1 MLLTFVCSFRGCWGT
16 QKKRVSIFANGNS
29 NGLKKCL
36 SILTG
41 AKIRFFLDMSKCRNK
56 NAPLSGKILVGS
68 LSRRNVLSPISACAC
83 VRLRDVTQKKS
94 IPAIRNGL
102 AKVYLIQQKWT
113 TLCFS
118 HLGHNPLRR
127 DVPLPQQRVY

>member
-1 MLLTFVCSFRGCWGT
+1 M
-16 QKKRVSIFANGNS
+16 
-29 NGLKKCL
+29 
-36 SILTG
+36 LTG

-94 IPAIRNGL
+94 TPAKRNGL
-102 AKVYLIQQKWT
+102 EKVYLIQQKWT
-113 TLCFS
+113 T
-118 HLGHNPLRR
+118 
-127 DVPLPQQRVY
+127 